1 MNIFEIIAEAD
12 TKPKVVKDPST
23 GKFTVQMPDGR
34 KVGSYDSQKAAM
46 DDMSKRPAIFKKVPK
61 TPGQATAQTT
71 KIVGKK
77 SVRKL
82 LKYLKDRNDP
92 SWRALGEKSAAKRLG
107 GFLKVLKI
115 FGYSEM
121 IIDYWSNISGLDEY
135 YETNN
140 LPKDQDY
147 FDTQGNLISVL
158 AVQIAA
164 SGLITSIVRSIV
176 GLKWLFR
183 ALGLGATI
191 GTGGFAGGAAIAGIL
206 ASEVVLIA
214 VQQYLNRPDVRE
226 TIGNVLAYK
235 VAGISLDDPGS
246 AAAKY
251 WNKLKDG
258 ISKTIDEA
266 MGKSKPAD
274 AKPNQGQGPR
284 PAPDSS
290 ANRQTPADPRR
301 RSDQPAP
308 SGEPGRYSQYTT
320 DPELKAALQAQ
331 GL

>member
-12 TKPKVVKDPST
+12 TRPKVVKDPST
-23 GKFTVQMPDGR
+23 GKFSVQMPDGR
-34 KVGSYDSQKAAM
+34 RVGSYDSQKAAM
-46 DDMSKRPAIFKKVPK
+46 DDMIKRPAIFKKVPK
-61 TPGQATAQTT
+61 TPGQTTAQAT
-71 KIVGKK
+71 KIAGKK

-92 SWRALGEKSAAKRLG
+92 SWRALGEKSAAKRIG
-107 GFLKVLKI
+107 GFLKILKI

-121 IIDYWSNISGLDEY
+121 VIDYWTQMSGLDEY

-158 AVQIAA
+158 AVQITA

-235 VAGISLDDPGS
+235 VAGMSLDDPGS
-246 AAAKY
+246 VAAKY

-266 MGKSKPAD
+266 MGKGKPAD
-274 AKPNQGQGPR
+274 AKPNQGQGAR
-284 PAPDSS
+284 PAPGQ
-290 ANRQTPADPRR
+290 QTPADPRR

-308 SGEPGRYSQYTT
+308 SGEQGRYSQYTT

>member
-1 MNIFEIIAEAD
+1 MNIFEVIAEAD
-12 TKPKVVKDPST
+12 TKPKVVKDTST

-34 KVGSYDSQKAAM
+34 RVGSYSSQKAAT
-46 DDMSKRPAIFKKVPK
+46 DDMIKRPAIFKKVPK
-61 TPGQATAQTT
+61 TPAQATGQAT
-71 KIVGKK
+71 KIAGKK
-77 SVRKL
+77 GVRRL

-92 SWRALGEKSAAKRLG
+92 AWRALGERSAAKRLG

-121 IIDYWSNISGLDEY
+121 IIDYWSNMSGLDEY
-135 YETNN
+135 YEKNN
-140 LPKDQDY
+140 MPKDQDY

-158 AVQIAA
+158 AVQITA

-191 GTGGFAGGAAIAGIL
+191 GTGGFAGGAAVAGIL
-206 ASEVVLIA
+206 ASEVVLLA

-235 VAGISLDDPGS
+235 VAGMSLDDPGS
-246 AAAKY
+246 IAAKY

-266 MGKSKPAD
+266 MGKAKPTDTKPEQGSKPT
-274 AKPNQGQGPR
+274 PG
-284 PAPDSS
+284 
-290 ANRQTPADPRR
+290 RQSPADPRR
-301 RSDQPAP
+301 PEQGQGARPAP
-308 SGEPGRYSQYTT
+308 SGEQGRYSQYTT